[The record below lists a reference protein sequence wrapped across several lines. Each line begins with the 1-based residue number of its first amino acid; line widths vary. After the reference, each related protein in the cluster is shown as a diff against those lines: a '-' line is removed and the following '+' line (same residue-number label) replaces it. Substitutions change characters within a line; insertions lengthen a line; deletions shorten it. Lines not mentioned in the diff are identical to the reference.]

1 MKFRRFCSCGMADEI
16 APTVAAMGEKLVL
29 LLAEGDAHKQVSNGR
44 EQSLLRFRTVI
55 ARLTL
60 ALPC

>member
-1 MKFRRFCSCGMADEI
+1 MADEI